1 VACRDAATI
10 NSTLETHT
18 LLENADLG
26 KLIIRLTL
34 GGLILFHGIAKL
46 LNGVGFIEGALAS
59 HGLPSFLAYGVF
71 VGEIIAPLMVI
82 LGYQTRIGALL
93 IVFNMLV
100 AIVLVH
106 TNELLTLGRNGGWAL
121 ELQGFFLFTAVA
133 VIFLGPGRY
142 KLKN

>member
-1 VACRDAATI
+1 M
-10 NSTLETHT
+10 
-18 LLENADLG
+18 LENADLG

-34 GGLILFHGIAKL
+34 GGLLLFHGIAKL
-46 LNGVGFIEGALAS
+46 FHGVGFIEGQLAS
-59 HGLPSFLAYGVF
+59 HGIPAFFAWGVF
-71 VGEIIAPLMVI
+71 IGELLAPLMVI

-100 AIVLVH
+100 AIALVH
-106 TNELLTLGRNGGWAL
+106 SHELMTLGRNGGWAL

>member
-1 VACRDAATI
+1 
-10 NSTLETHT
+10 

-26 KLIIRLTL
+26 KLILRLTL
-34 GGLILFHGIAKL
+34 GGLLLFHGIAKL
-46 LNGVGFIEGALAS
+46 FNGVGFIEAELAS
-59 HGLPSFLAYGVF
+59 HGLPAVLAYGVF
-71 VGEIIAPLMVI
+71 IGELVAPLMVI

-100 AIVLVH
+100 AIALVH
-106 TNELLTLGRNGGWAL
+106 AHQLMSLGSNGGLAL
-121 ELQGFFLFTAVA
+121 ELQGFFLFTALS

>member
-1 VACRDAATI
+1 M
-10 NSTLETHT
+10 
-18 LLENADLG
+18 LENADLG

-34 GGLILFHGIAKL
+34 GGLLLFHGIAKL
-46 LNGVGFIEGALAS
+46 LNGVGFIEGLLAN
-59 HGLPSFLAYGVF
+59 HGLPGFLAYGVF
-71 VGEIIAPLMVI
+71 VGELIAPLMII

-106 TNELLTLGRNGGWAL
+106 TNELLALSSSGGWAL

-133 VIFLGPGRY
+133 VMFLGPGRY

>member
-1 VACRDAATI
+1 M
-10 NSTLETHT
+10 
-18 LLENADLG
+18 LENADIG

-34 GGLILFHGIAKL
+34 GGLILFHGINKL
-46 LNGVGFIEGALAS
+46 LNGIGFIEGELAS
-59 HGLPSFLAYGVF
+59 HGLPTVLAYGVYM
-71 VGEIIAPLMVI
+71 GEVLAPLMVI

-93 IVFNMLV
+93 IVFNMLF

-106 TNELLTLGRNGGWAL
+106 TNELLTLSRSGGWAL

-133 VIFLGPGRY
+133 LIFLGPGRY

>member
-1 VACRDAATI
+1 M
-10 NSTLETHT
+10 
-18 LLENADLG
+18 LENADLG

-34 GGLILFHGIAKL
+34 GGLMLFHGIAKL
-46 LNGVGFIEGALAS
+46 LHGVGFIEGELAS
-59 HGLPSFLAYGVF
+59 HGLPTFLAFGVF
-71 VGEIIAPLMVI
+71 IGELVAPLMVV

-106 TNELLTLGRNGGWAL
+106 SHQLLSLGGNGGWAL
-121 ELQGFFLFTAVA
+121 ELQGFFLFTALA